1 MSTPDSLP
9 SKEKV
14 LTQLRKVDW
23 NGGLSEEAQAA
34 ITAAIEF
41 LDSSAPE
48 PSADASAE
56 TRARTVEQAYELG
69 WRAASDWTK
78 RGDLISDIDSPAYLE
93 DRKCA
98 LGEPRSVPPPEADA
112 CKNCGK
118 VATRTCLGTNHWIC
132 DACGMDPDGYEETL
146 TSLQK
151 ISNARLD
158 WSLGCTCSCEACCN
172 FDTLLVAECSG
183 STKGDSQ

>member
-78 RGDLISDIDSPAYLE
+78 RYRFA
-93 DRKCA
+93 C
-98 LGEPRSVPPPEADA
+98 VP
-112 CKNCGK
+112 
-118 VATRTCLGTNHWIC
+118 
-132 DACGMDPDGYEETL
+132 
-146 TSLQK
+146 
-151 ISNARLD
+151 
-158 WSLGCTCSCEACCN
+158 
-172 FDTLLVAECSG
+172 
-183 STKGDSQ
+183 